1 MTRMLRN
8 KRDAMPQDRQAQQL
22 RDQLLKTIAAKWV
35 SPVFQ
40 PITDLQRGEISGFE
54 SLSRPGFESGFA
66 DVIELFRAGESTGL
80 LWELEQVAREASL
93 QAARG
98 WPAGVQLF
106 LNTAPAVFADGR
118 FAGEILKCVQSIA
131 GLTPDRVVL
140 EITEESGEQHVEGLE
155 TQVAILKEHG
165 FQIAIDDVGA
175 GASGL
180 NRIMALRPQWLKLNR
195 ALIQNIDKD
204 RARQN
209 LVRFL
214 QHYTR
219 LTGVKLIA
227 EGIEREEEL
236 SVLIDIGVSFG
247 QGFYLGKPGSRE
259 QTLDTEIATKIRE
272 RWSIADLARF
282 ADPRQKSVRRYARNA
297 VKVDSQ
303 TRVQDIA
310 KDLSSDRSIPG
321 VVTMNGSRVVGWCAR
336 DAIMRASLDR
346 RAMHPVAFIV
356 SGDSIVIPASTTVSE
371 AMGIAAAR
379 PESSAS
385 QPLVICDSDN
395 VVGVLTVRDL
405 LQAAAEVCH
414 DTSSRMTSLTGL
426 PGRARCDE
434 HLRDAILRNQG
445 AQAGSIEDTDAA
457 VVDIQGLSDYNG
469 AYGYEMGDRLLTRVV
484 GMLRAIVQKGD
495 SQIFLGHLGDD
506 RFVICGPHAKLQRR
520 LMRLLRQ
527 FSPTASKSGELQGEN
542 EIDESLPSADIH
554 SLLQP
559 TDRIGLRAVLVVD
572 AFTRS
577 GSVRDLHTLVD
588 HLRRGEISGR
598 LKWNKVG
605 ESIMYVDRG
614 DEGRSNLRI
623 VA

>member
-1 MTRMLRN
+1 
-8 KRDAMPQDRQAQQL
+8 MPQDRQAQHQL
-22 RDQLLKTIAAKWV
+22 REQLQKTIAAKWV

-54 SLSRPGFESGFA
+54 SLSRPHADSGFA
-66 DVIELFRAGESTGL
+66 DVVSLFKAGRTTGL
-80 LWELEQVAREASL
+80 MWELESVAREASL
-93 QAARG
+93 DAAKG

-106 LNTAPAVFADGR
+106 LNTAPEVFADTR
-118 FAGEILKCVQSIA
+118 FAAEILKSVESVP

-140 EITEESGEQHVEGLE
+140 EITEESGEQYVEGLE
-155 TQVAILKEHG
+155 EQVAILKDYG

-195 ALIQNIDKD
+195 ALIQDIDKD

-219 LTGVKLIA
+219 LTGVRLIA
-227 EGIEREEEL
+227 EGIERAEEL
-236 SVLIDIGVSFG
+236 SVLIDIGVAFG
-247 QGFYLGKPGSRE
+247 QGFYLGRPGSRE
-259 QTLDTEIATKIRE
+259 QTLDARIATQMRE
-272 RWSIADLARF
+272 RWSLADLARF
-282 ADPRQKSVRRYARNA
+282 ADPRQKSVRRYARAA

-303 TRVQDIA
+303 RRVQDIA
-310 KDLSSDRSIPG
+310 MDLGGDRSIPG
-321 VVTMNGSRVVGWCAR
+321 VVTMNGSRVVGWCSR
-336 DAIMRASLDR
+336 ETIMRATLDR
-346 RAMHPVAFIV
+346 RATQPVAYIV

-385 QPLVICDSDN
+385 QPLVICDADN

-434 HLRDAILRNQG
+434 HLRDAIMRNQG
-445 AQAGSIEDTDAA
+445 AQAGSIEDTDTA

-495 SQIFLGHLGDD
+495 SQVFLGHLGDD
-506 RFVICGPHAKLQRR
+506 RFVISGPHAKLQRR
-520 LMRLLRQ
+520 LMRLLKQ
-527 FSPTASKSGELQGEN
+527 FGPATSRGDHSSDSEF
-542 EIDESLPSADIH
+542 DESLPTGDIH

-559 TDRIGLRAVLVVD
+559 TDRIGLRAVLVVN
-572 AFTRS
+572 AFKRA
-577 GSVRDLHTLVD
+577 GSVRDLHTLVE
-588 HLRRGEISGR
+588 HLRRGDTSGR
-598 LKWNKVG
+598 LKWLKVG
-605 ESIMYVDRG
+605 ESVMYVDRG
-614 DEGRSNLRI
+614 DEDRAHLRI